1 VALLVNPMATATS
14 STPSFVGYG
23 KIGHGTCTADAA
35 DATWCVTEK
44 VWTAKPVIANHVLHS
59 YTCVM
64 KDVVSGPST
73 MGIQNRI
80 YNPCKRVKTIVN
92 HLPDVTRHYETDHL
106 SFESRNV
113 KAAIHWQT

>member
-1 VALLVNPMATATS
+1 MALLVNPMATATN

-44 VWTAKPVIANHVLHS
+44 VWTAKPVIANHVLHMCYERCGKWS
-59 YTCVM
+59 QYHGDT
-64 KDVVSGPST
+64 KP
-73 MGIQNRI
+73 NK
-80 YNPCKRVKTIVN
+80 PCKRVKTIVN

>member
-1 VALLVNPMATATS
+1 MLVNPMATATN

-44 VWTAKPVIANHVLHS
+44 VWTAKPVIANHVLHMC
-59 YTCVM
+59 YE
-64 KDVVSGPST
+64 
-73 MGIQNRI
+73 R
-80 YNPCKRVKTIVN
+80 PCKRVKTIVN